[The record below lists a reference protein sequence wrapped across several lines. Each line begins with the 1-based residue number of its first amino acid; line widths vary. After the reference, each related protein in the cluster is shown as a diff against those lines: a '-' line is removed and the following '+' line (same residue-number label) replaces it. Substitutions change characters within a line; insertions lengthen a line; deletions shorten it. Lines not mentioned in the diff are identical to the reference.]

1 MSCRQVLIRFATRG
15 LLSRRTVSIP
25 LQSILSCFSGLVQY
39 NPAYLFLLIN
49 KYGKYTCQSEVN
61 YKFHSVKVL
70 FLPFRKSVKNKYACK
85 LFPKELKNQ
94 NIQKN
99 SEKKILLLANIMKWQ
114 INKTVQVHNTT
125 HISIITFCGN
135 QSSLKPMKSLHKFT
149 FSNSNL
155 MGLMNF
161 SEMRS
166 AASCPSFIAS
176 ATVPTPNLH
185 MTESVSP

>member
-1 MSCRQVLIRFATRG
+1 MRMSCRQVLIRFATRG

-94 NIQKN
+94 KKKN
-99 SEKKILLLANIMKWQ
+99 PPFSQHYEMANKL
-114 INKTVQVHNTT
+114 V
-125 HISIITFCGN
+125 
-135 QSSLKPMKSLHKFT
+135 
-149 FSNSNL
+149 
-155 MGLMNF
+155 
-161 SEMRS
+161 
-166 AASCPSFIAS
+166 CPSSFHNPHIVV
-176 ATVPTPNLH
+176 TNQ
-185 MTESVSP
+185 VSNQ

>member
-1 MSCRQVLIRFATRG
+1 MIRNFFFLNLKFHLPLSMSRTWPKFSWCFKHLFSVLFFVNIKKKKFKTRQSEHLLMRMSCRQVLIRLATRG

-70 FLPFRKSVKNKYACK
+70 FLTFRKSVKNKYACK

-94 NIQKN
+94 NIQK
-99 SEKKILLLANIMKWQ
+99 ILLLANIMKWQ
-114 INKTVQVHNTT
+114 IN
-125 HISIITFCGN
+125 
-135 QSSLKPMKSLHKFT
+135 
-149 FSNSNL
+149 
-155 MGLMNF
+155 
-161 SEMRS
+161 
-166 AASCPSFIAS
+166 
-176 ATVPTPNLH
+176 
-185 MTESVSP
+185 